1 MRNSPSRAGMSARCW
16 RCGGRPR
23 RSPAPKWRT
32 RSPRWPKAGGNRTN
46 WRQVSLLRRA
56 RDQAREA
63 YAQGIVALIDVL
75 DADRN
80 LLEATDR
87 LAQNRE
93 ALARASVAAV
103 RAMGGGYGPGEQEA
117 DHHG

>member
-1 MRNSPSRAGMSARCW
+1 VASAEVADAVAALAE
-16 RCGGRPR
+16 GRR
-23 RSPAPKWRT
+23 EQDELA
-32 RSPRWPKAGGNRTN
+32 
-46 WRQVSLLRRA
+46 RQVALLRRA